1 MWCKRLSESVWE
13 MRRVCMRMGELT
25 VEQLVPEWT
34 GFGGGGVSGKG

>member
-1 MWCKRLSESVWE
+1 MGDAESL
-13 MRRVCMRMGELT
+13 RMGELT